1 MIRTMRFLTRYTMQ
15 SKAITKENFVT
26 TAPRVQQTFSAAP
39 SICIR
44 EVPIEHLFVTVTIV
58 INFAN

>member
-1 MIRTMRFLTRYTMQ
+1 MKRTMRFLTRYTMQ